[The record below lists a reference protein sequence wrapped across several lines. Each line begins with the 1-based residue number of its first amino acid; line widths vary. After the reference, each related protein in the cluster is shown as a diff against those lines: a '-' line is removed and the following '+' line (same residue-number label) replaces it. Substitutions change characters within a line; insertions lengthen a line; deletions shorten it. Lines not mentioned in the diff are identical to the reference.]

1 VGPAA
6 TTTDVED
13 DVDGGPPGARCRWV
27 QQCPPLRLKKM
38 PMVGPLGSCWW
49 VRQRPPSMLKMSM
62 AGPTA
67 STIEV
72 EDNVNGRPSR
82 GALSVGP
89 ATSTTDVEDDTD
101 GRPPGALC

>member
-38 PMVGPLGSCWW
+38 
-49 VRQRPPSMLKMSM
+49 SM
-62 AGPTA
+62 AGPL
-67 STIEV
+67 
-72 EDNVNGRPSR
+72 
-82 GALSVGP
+82 GALPTGP
-89 ATSTTDVEDDTD
+89 VASTTDVEDVD
-101 GRPPGALC
+101 GGPGSIHHRS